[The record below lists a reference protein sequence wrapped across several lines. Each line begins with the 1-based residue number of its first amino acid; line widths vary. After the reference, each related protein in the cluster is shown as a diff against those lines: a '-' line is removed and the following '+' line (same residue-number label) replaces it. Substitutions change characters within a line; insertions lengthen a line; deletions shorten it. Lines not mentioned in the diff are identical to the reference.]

1 MCGSPPSRLNV
12 SDPFEYMNR
21 LVSFII
27 PTYNYSAFVRDAVES
42 ALLQTYKPVEV
53 IVVDDGS
60 TDDTKEVLS
69 DYIDTGE
76 IKYLYQNNK
85 GLAGARNRGLAE
97 AKGEYIVFLDSD
109 DVVDEKKLEIQV
121 KCLEENPLYS
131 FCFSD
136 FRFFEGE
143 DFLNGTPPSFKYP
156 VEMTFRDLVSG
167 KFLPVHTLLMR
178 RDVLDRI
185 GYFDESLRV
194 CEDSDLWI
202 RAFMAGMRFLY
213 VDQVLAY
220 YRRHG
225 SQMVKDSVRVTRTF
239 IEVINRYRSFD
250 EQGAEMAT
258 LKWEQFIGR
267 ELIYDNRIQEGRKYL
282 WDYMVNRRNNV
293 LRNLVILLMSY
304 LFSGSTTRR
313 LTE

>member
-1 MCGSPPSRLNV
+1 
-12 SDPFEYMNR
+12 
-21 LVSFII
+21 
-27 PTYNYSAFVRDAVES
+27 
-42 ALLQTYKPVEV
+42 
-53 IVVDDGS
+53 
-60 TDDTKEVLS
+60 
-69 DYIDTGE
+69 
-76 IKYLYQNNK
+76 
-85 GLAGARNRGLAE
+85 
-97 AKGEYIVFLDSD
+97 
-109 DVVDEKKLEIQV
+109 
-121 KCLEENPLYS
+121 
-131 FCFSD
+131 
-136 FRFFEGE
+136 
-143 DFLNGTPPSFKYP
+143 
-156 VEMTFRDLVSG
+156 
-167 KFLPVHTLLMR
+167 MR

-185 GYFDESLRV
+185 GFFDESLRE

-202 RAFMAGMRFLY
+202 RAFIAGMRFLY

-225 SQMVKDSVRVTRTF
+225 NQMVKDPVRVMRTL